1 MDDLLNKDYVR
12 WLDSKET
19 DSHIVISSRVRLA
32 RNLQGL
38 PFPHL
43 LNEERGVQ
51 CINLI
56 HNAWLNIKKKD
67 SDLEWVDFKDLSD
80 LDKNV
85 LVEKHLLS
93 PAYIQNTKAWQAFM
107 VNKDG
112 ALSVM
117 INEEDHLRLQC
128 LLPGLQLKECLKEV
142 LSLDDQLENE
152 LDFAFDERR
161 GYLTACPTNVGTGMR
176 ASVMLHLPAIK
187 LTGQLNAVIQNITQL
202 GMTVRGLYGEGSEAL
217 GDFYQV
223 SNQVT
228 LGQTEEDICNY
239 LQVLTRQ
246 LVQQEKILRQNL
258 QQKMKDQI
266 EDRIKRAY
274 GILKHAHMISSHE
287 AWNLLSDLRLGIDMQ
302 YIAGIQDNALNELMV
317 AISPAHLQKKAG
329 KPLSVTERD
338 CLRARIIQ
346 EKLNHI

>member
-1 MDDLLNKDYVR
+1 MDDLINKDYVR
-12 WLDSKET
+12 WLDSKT
-19 DSHIVISSRVRLA
+19 IDSNIVISSRVRLA
-32 RNLQGL
+32 RNLQSL

-43 LNEERGVQ
+43 LNEEKGTR
-51 CINLI
+51 CLNLI
-56 HNAWLNIKKKD
+56 HNAWLNIKKNG
-67 SDLEWVDFKDLSD
+67 SDLEWVNFENFSD
-80 LDKNV
+80 LDKTI

-93 PAYIQNTKAWQAFM
+93 PAYIKNAKAWQSFV

-128 LLPGLQLKECLKEV
+128 LLPGLQLRECLKEV
-142 LSLDDQLENE
+142 LSLDDLLENE

-187 LTGQLNAVIQNITQL
+187 LTGQLNAVIQNIAQL

-258 QQKMKDQI
+258 QQKMKDQL
-266 EDRIKRAY
+266 EDRVKRAY
-274 GILKHAHMISSHE
+274 GILKYAHMISSHE
-287 AWNLLSDLRLGIDMQ
+287 AWNLLSDLRLGMDMQ
-302 YIAGIQDNALNELMV
+302 YITGIQNNSLNELMV

-329 KPLSVTERD
+329 KQLSVIERD
-338 CLRARIIQ
+338 CLRAQIIQ
-346 EKLNHI
+346 EKLNNI